1 MSTNDYI
8 LNVLDI
14 KDKNIKIKLQNF
26 YIVTNFLKYDI
37 NILITE
43 GENNLIKVNQVIFQ
57 LRYQINVFQHYLSK
71 SLLSSYFL
79 AIFFAFFIL
88 YIWASAFSIKSS
100 TEVWVS
106 LRNE

>member
-1 MSTNDYI
+1 MSANDYI
-8 LNVLDI
+8 LNLF

-26 YIVTNFLKYDI
+26 LYRYYFFKIWYKYFD
-37 NILITE
+37 N
-43 GENNLIKVNQVIFQ
+43 
-57 LRYQINVFQHYLSK
+57 R
-71 SLLSSYFL
+71 LSSYFS